1 MGTAIKN
8 TNTLDQKVLAEYI
21 HSHKFSTV
29 VGDVEFAQNG
39 EWKKGRSLFVQ
50 YRGVEGNDYEQFR
63 KPGKAIVIEPAYL
76 KSGELKYPY
85 EEARK

>member
-1 MGTAIKN
+1 
-8 TNTLDQKVLAEYI
+8 
-21 HSHKFSTV
+21 
-29 VGDVEFAQNG
+29 
-39 EWKKGRSLFVQ
+39 VQ